1 MSLATIIGI
10 VSGLISIAK
19 WFITYAEQKR
29 WMEAGEARAI
39 LKGLEDADQ
48 IVKQA
53 CEARQ
58 AVRDQHTRDPDSV
71 MRDDPFKRP
80 D

>member
-1 MSLATIIGI
+1 MSVTAIISI

-39 LKGLEDADQ
+39 LKGLEDAEVVIRD
-48 IVKQA
+48 A
-53 CEARQ
+53 REARQ
-58 AVRDQHTRDPDSV
+58 AVRDQHTRDPDSI
-71 MRDDPFKRP
+71 MRDDEFKRP